1 MRVHWAYMQYRPLH
15 NILHSRYRL
24 CNRVLLLRHF
34 LLGSQGEWC
43 DLFTAERMQQ
53 RSLHQQRR
61 DERLLL
67 QYLHGGGV
75 WQQGVVCG
83 GRRVMSDACGRDVRD
98 GYL

>member
-1 MRVHWAYMQYRPLH
+1 MHD
-15 NILHSRYRL
+15 ILRSRFRL
-24 CNRVLLLRHF
+24 CDRVLLLRHF
-34 LLGSQGEWC
+34 LRGSQGEWR
-43 DLFTAERMQQ
+43 DMSASERMQQ

-83 GRRVMSDACGRDVRD
+83 GRRVMSDAFRRDVRD